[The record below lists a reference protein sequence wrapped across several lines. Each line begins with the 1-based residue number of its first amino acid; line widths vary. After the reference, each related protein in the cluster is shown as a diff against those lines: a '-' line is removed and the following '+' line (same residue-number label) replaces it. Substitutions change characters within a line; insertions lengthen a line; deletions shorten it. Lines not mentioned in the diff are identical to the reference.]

1 MADAKRDS
9 NQITTLLAVS
19 NADGVTPVV
28 LWADPTTHRLLVDL
42 PAGSGTVTSVSVV
55 SANGFA
61 GTVATAT
68 TTPAITLTTTITGIL
83 QGNGTAISAATTTGS
98 GSVVLGTSPTIATP
112 VINGTP
118 TGTGVAAAATAST
131 LALRDANGNLTVN
144 QLLDGYTTT
153 ATAGGTTT
161 LTAAST
167 QKQFFTGVTV
177 QTVVLPDVTTLVLGQ
192 NFMIDNNSSGNV
204 TVQSS
209 GLNNVVILAPNT
221 RAVLTCILTSGTTAA
236 SWDAHYYAVA
246 PVSGKKISLSDSM
259 TFNTNSITFAGGE
272 VLTLSATN
280 AISILTTG
288 STSVTLPTSGTL
300 YGTATGSIT
309 SAQLATSLSDE
320 TGSGAAVF
328 ATSPTL
334 TTPVLGVASATSINK
349 VAITAPATS
358 ATLTIADGK
367 TLTANNSITL
377 AGTDATTMTFPSVS
391 ATVAGLGTTQTFTG
405 INTFTPAARS
415 SGSASYLTINA
426 PADTGISTT
435 AESIGINHVGATR
448 TWVDGTTAT
457 QREYLFQ
464 APTYNKTTT
473 SATFTK
479 AATLAV
485 SAAPTAGTGV
495 TITNA
500 YAFWAQAGMTQLDG
514 GMTTT
519 VAIYP
524 NNAIT
529 ATANAATVPVTS
541 RLSTVTNNSAAAL
554 TITITTT
561 GAVDGQLLMVR
572 VLDFSAV
579 AQTLAW
585 VNTENSTVSAPVLT
599 NGSTTLFLTAGF
611 IYNAGTSKWRC
622 IASA

>member
-42 PAGSGTVTSVSVV
+42 PAGAGTVTTVSVV

-68 TTPAITLTTTITGIL
+68 TTPAITLTTTVTGIL

-98 GSVVLGTSPTIATP
+98 GSVVLGTTPTLATP

-118 TGTGVAAAATAST
+118 TGTGVATAATGST

-144 QLLDGYTTT
+144 QLIDGYTTT

-192 NFMIDNNSSGNV
+192 DFMIDNNSSGNV

-246 PVSGKKISLSDSM
+246 PVSGKKILLSDSM

-320 TGSGAAVF
+320 TGSGSAVF

-334 TTPVLGVASATSINK
+334 VTPVLGVASATSVNK
-349 VAITAPATS
+349 VAITAPAAS

-367 TLTANNSITL
+367 TLTASNSITL
-377 AGTDATTMTFPSVS
+377 AGTDATTMTFPTTS
-391 ATVAGLGTTQTFTG
+391 ATIARTDAGQTFTG
-405 INTFTPAARS
+405 VQVMTSPKIITQISDTN
-415 SGSASYLTINA
+415 GNA
-426 PADTGISTT
+426 I
-435 AESIGINHVGATR
+435 I
-448 TWVDGTTAT
+448 
-457 QREYLFQ
+457 
-464 APTYNKTTT
+464 
-473 SATFTK
+473 
-479 AATLAV
+479 
-485 SAAPTAGTGV
+485 
-495 TITNA
+495 
-500 YAFWAQAGMTQLDG
+500 
-514 GMTTT
+514 
-519 VAIYP
+519 
-524 NNAIT
+524 AIT
-529 ATANAATVPVTS
+529 ATASAVNYVKLTNAATGTAGPQIAAEGETNTDLKIS
-541 RLSTVTNNSAAAL
+541 AKGTGKINHQSGTYQTLQSDTDGATVTFDMSVSNLHTVTLGGNRTLALSNVAAGQSFVLRLAQDATGSRTVTWFT
-554 TITITTT
+554 TIKWAGGAAPTLTTT
-561 GAVDGQLLMVR
+561 ASKTDV
-572 VLDFSAV
+572 F
-579 AQTLAW
+579 
-585 VNTENSTVSAPVLT
+585 
-599 NGSTTLFLTAGF
+599 GF
-611 IYNAGTSKWRC
+611 ICTSAGNYDGFV
-622 IASA
+622 IGQNL